1 MRKTK
6 GTNWPNIP
14 IEEQRKIAGTIMA
27 LCDVKCELL
36 QKESFDTIA
45 KVLNE
50 LEAKNKKAKERKRLT
65 SHD

>member
-1 MRKTK
+1 
-6 GTNWPNIP
+6 
-14 IEEQRKIAGTIMA
+14 MA

-36 QKESFDTIA
+36 QKESFDAIA